1 MLLGSIR
8 RSSGEECEEA
18 LRVAGKR
25 RRSKSGRHTRI
36 ASDGA
41 PPKRRASRK
50 KRLIITLISII
61 LLLTIAGAAVYF
73 YFFDGKIL
81 QDWLNL
87 SALNP
92 VKAPGR
98 VATCPLDGSVVKDEN
113 LIKRRAL
120 IVKVENLT
128 EARPQS
134 GLEQADIVIESMAE
148 GGITRF
154 AVIYLCRDAEEI
166 GPVRSARQQDIT
178 FIHEYDALFA
188 HVGGSDAWSRDK
200 DGGIADLDEFTFG
213 DAYWRDED
221 KDAPHNVYTATARL
235 HKAAQ
240 EEELEKAASLDSWPF
255 KADRPAKKG
264 QGGTTVSVEISY
276 GADCDA
282 RYDYD
287 YATNTYLRF
296 VAGEPFT
303 DAVSGK
309 QLAPKNV
316 VVMNVNY
323 YSSDD
328 GEEYGL
334 GGSDIMELVGEG
346 KAVVLRDGVAI
357 EGRWVKASASGRT
370 MFLDAEGRP
379 IDFNR
384 GQVWLEII
392 PSSWEITLTAGE
404 TPQP

>member
-1 MLLGSIR
+1 
-8 RSSGEECEEA
+8 
-18 LRVAGKR
+18 VTGKR
-25 RRSKSGRHTRI
+25 RRSKSGRRTRI

-41 PPKRRASRK
+41 PEKRGASRK
-50 KRLIITLISII
+50 KRLIIALTSLF
-61 LLLTIAGAAVYF
+61 LLLAIAGAAVYF

-92 VKAPGR
+92 VKVPGR
-98 VATCPLDGSVVKDEN
+98 LATCPLDGSVVKDEK
-113 LIKRRAL
+113 LINRRPL
-120 IVKVENLT
+120 IVKVENLL

-154 AVIYLCRDAEEI
+154 AVVYLCRDADEI
-166 GPVRSARQQDIT
+166 GPVRSARQQDII

-188 HVGGSDAWSRDK
+188 HVGGSDAWVRDK
-200 DGGIADLDEFTFG
+200 DGAIADLDEFSFG
-213 DAYWRDED
+213 DAYWRNDD
-221 KDAPHNVYTATARL
+221 KYAPHNVYTTTTRL

-240 EEELEKAASLDSWPF
+240 AEELEKVAALDSWAF
-255 KADRPAKKG
+255 KADKPAKKG
-264 QGGTTVSVEISY
+264 QAGMTVSVEIPY
-276 GADCDA
+276 GADCDT

-287 YATNTYLRF
+287 YVTNNYLRF

-303 DAVSGK
+303 DAVSGR
-309 QLAPKNV
+309 QLGPKNV
-316 VVMNVNY
+316 VVMYVNY

-334 GGSDIMELVGEG
+334 GGTDSMELVGEG
-346 KAVVLRDGVAI
+346 KAVVFRDGVAV
-357 EGRWVKASASGRT
+357 EGRWTKSSTSGRT

-379 IDFNR
+379 IEFNR
-384 GQVWLEII
+384 GQIWLEII
-392 PSSWEITLTAGE
+392 PSSWDITLTAGE
-404 TPQP
+404 TLLP